1 MKSFS
6 LRMPS
11 AGLRRYDAPAVMGIL
26 NVTADS
32 FYSGSR
38 AMTDADISARAAMLA
53 AQGADFIDVGA
64 YSTRP
69 GAADV
74 PEAEEMARLRRA
86 LPLVRAAAPGVPVS
100 VDTFRAAVARVTVE
114 ELGADIINDVS
125 GGLLDPAM
133 HATVAALHVPYILGH
148 MRGTPADMQSHTD
161 YRDVTADVIAELGA
175 LFRDLSLRGAADVI
189 IDPCFGFSKTL
200 EQNYTLMRDLPLLED
215 VFHSP
220 VLAGV
225 SRKSMIT
232 RLLGITADD
241 AMNGTTALNTL
252 ALDRGAAILRVHDV
266 AAARQA
272 VTVYKAVA
280 SV

>member
-125 GGLLDPAM
+125 SRPQWLRCTCPTYW
-133 HATVAALHVPYILGH
+133 ATC
-148 MRGTPADMQSHTD
+148 
-161 YRDVTADVIAELGA
+161 AE
-175 LFRDLSLRGAADVI
+175 R
-189 IDPCFGFSKTL
+189 
-200 EQNYTLMRDLPLLED
+200 LPTCRAI
-215 VFHSP
+215 P
-220 VLAGV
+220 
-225 SRKSMIT
+225 
-232 RLLGITADD
+232 
-241 AMNGTTALNTL
+241 TTAM
-252 ALDRGAAILRVHDV
+252 
-266 AAARQA
+266 
-272 VTVYKAVA
+272 
-280 SV
+280 